1 MVWLVAGLGLGFFLN
16 MGEPT
21 DVGPPPLLVFPPLFA
36 VWGALGGVVF
46 STVLAVAERN
56 RRLESLSFIRLAIWG
71 ALGGAALPAVL
82 MIYSVIRAEQGIG
95 DFWVAVVTIL
105 GVSGL
110 IGAACASGTL
120 ALARRSPRSVDRAA

>member
-1 MVWLVAGLGLGFFLN
+1 

-21 DVGPPPLLVFPPLFA
+21 DFGPPPLLLFPPLFA
-36 VWGALGGVVF
+36 VWGALGGLVF
-46 STVLAVAERN
+46 STLLAFAERN
-56 RRLESLSFIRLAIWG
+56 RRLELLSFTRLTIWG
-71 ALGGAALPAVL
+71 ALGGAALPAVM
-82 MIYSVIRAEQGIG
+82 MIYSVIRADRGVG

-120 ALARRSPRSVDRAA
+120 AIARPSPRSVDRAA